1 MKRFFLSLLI
11 VATSVS
17 WSVRTTGLDTNLR
30 GISIVS
36 KKQDRTDTTIWAS
49 GSHGVVL
56 RSINGGKDWE
66 RLTVPQA
73 ESLDFRGIQAFNENE
88 AYIMSSGEGE
98 QSRIYKTTDG
108 GKNWEMQYTDKR
120 KGFFLD
126 GLACL
131 SATNCYALS
140 DPVNGKFLLLHTEDG
155 NTWKELPGDKMPDA
169 LPKEGAFAAS
179 NTSLLL
185 AAPKEIYFATGGPAA
200 RVFHS
205 FDSARSWTVVETPVL
220 SGKAPQGIF
229 SLAKLGDI
237 IVAVGGDYE
246 QPSVTERSAAYSLDH
261 GKTWLRPGSFPGGYR
276 SAVVRSTKEFI
287 AVGPTGADISRDGVT
302 WRPIKGPALNAV
314 AFDEDGGWAVGT
326 KGTIVECLKN
336 KP

>member
-1 MKRFFLSLLI
+1 MKRFCLSLLM
-11 VATSVS
+11 VTAGVS
-17 WSVRTTGLDTNLR
+17 WSVRTTGIDTNLR
-30 GISIVS
+30 GISIAS
-36 KKQDRTDTTIWAS
+36 KKQGIQSTTIWAS

-56 RSINGGKDWE
+56 RSMDAGKNWE
-66 RLTVPQA
+66 RLVVPQS

-126 GLACL
+126 GLVCL
-131 SATNCYALS
+131 NATNCYALS
-140 DPVNGKFLLLHTEDG
+140 DPVNGKFLILRTEDG
-155 NTWKELPGDKMPDA
+155 KTWKELSGDKMPDA
-169 LPKEGAFAAS
+169 LPREGAFAAS

-185 AAPKEIYFATGGPAA
+185 APPKEIYFATGGPAA

-205 FDSARSWTVVETPVL
+205 FDSGKSWTVVETPVIA
-220 SGKAPQGIF
+220 GKAPQGIF

-246 QPSVTERSAAYSLDH
+246 QPSSGERSSTYSLDH
-261 GKTWLRPGSFPGGYR
+261 GQTWLHPGSFPGGYR
-276 SAVVRSTKEFI
+276 SAVVKSQKEFI

-302 WRPIKGPALNAV
+302 WRPIEGPGLNAL
-314 AFDEDGGWAVGT
+314 AFDDDRGWAVGT
-326 KGTIVECLKN
+326 MGTIVECVKKN
-336 KP
+336 P